1 MFHNSVPVS
10 ISLEYLEHINEWLT
24 LQEIL
29 FFDEVITDRVLK
41 DWLTY
46 LKRKYSPLFKTWFL

>member
-1 MFHNSVPVS
+1 MFDNSVPVS

-29 FFDEVITDRVLK
+29 FFDKVITDRVLK

>member
-29 FFDEVITDRVLK
+29 FFDKVITDRVLK

-46 LKRKYSPLFKTWFL
+46 L